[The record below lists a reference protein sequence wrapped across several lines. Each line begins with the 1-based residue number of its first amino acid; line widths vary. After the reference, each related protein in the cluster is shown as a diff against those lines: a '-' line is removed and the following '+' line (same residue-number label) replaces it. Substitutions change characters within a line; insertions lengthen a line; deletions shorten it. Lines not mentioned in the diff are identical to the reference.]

1 MSRNHCLLEI
11 SPHTFFIFH
20 SFREVKDCFS
30 SYLRATTACSCGSE
44 GASNEGPLVLAWS
57 LPSQDLKMCLMQAIE
72 HNFRLLLMC
81 VAVLSY
87 LLSTRNLFPQSV
99 CCYMV
104 FAMVSERNIYFPER
118 VRLSVSRIAAGSVAV
133 PQTPTCLRPGPLER
147 VYNIRK
153 ATTR

>member
-1 MSRNHCLLEI
+1 MPGRNITQSLFSRNISSRFLPFPTLLEKSKI
-11 SPHTFFIFH
+11 VSLAICALPPPALAEVKALVTKDH
-20 SFREVKDCFS
+20 SFWPGLFH
-30 SYLRATTACSCGSE
+30 
-44 GASNEGPLVLAWS
+44 
-57 LPSQDLKMCLMQAIE
+57 LKMCLMQAIE
-72 HNFRLLLMC
+72 HSFRLVLMC

-118 VRLSVSRIAAGSVAV
+118 VRVSVSRIAAGSV
-133 PQTPTCLRPGPLER
+133 TCLRPVPIER

-153 ATTR
+153 ATTRES